1 MVWNIIWILMI
12 GGAAY
17 VVNKVAKLDKTPKL
31 MLNIFLGI
39 VMLMALLALFGVN
52 LGKL

>member
-1 MVWNIIWILMI
+1 MVVKLVWILMI

-17 VVNKVAKLDKTPKL
+17 IVNKVAKLDKTPKL

-52 LGKL
+52 VGKS